1 MQVLIFKEFGLKL
14 PVNGGFGVPYR
25 WQRPA
30 LDKPHDDDDDD
41 GGGTTGEAVSS
52 RGITLHRNMCL

>member
-1 MQVLIFKEFGLKL
+1 MEVSG
-14 PVNGGFGVPYR
+14 YR